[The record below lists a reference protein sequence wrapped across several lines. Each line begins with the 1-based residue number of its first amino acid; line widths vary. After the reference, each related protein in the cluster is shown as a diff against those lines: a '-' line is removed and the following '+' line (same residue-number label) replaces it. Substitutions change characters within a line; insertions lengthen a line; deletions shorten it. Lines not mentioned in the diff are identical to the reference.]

1 MIKIKNIIEEFD
13 KNNKNS
19 DYEFLDFMKI
29 ALWVHKNIKFDLNY
43 AGRRDLTAIDIYK
56 MRVGVCY
63 HYTILCNALLYSLGY
78 KVIFIDG
85 YCCDKISD
93 DYINTGGGH
102 AWSLIKINNKWYPFD
117 STWGI
122 ISGKLP
128 ATHIF
133 GRFFFLPEIMTR
145 YRVVSSTFESQFKY
159 NS

>member
-1 MIKIKNIIEEFD
+1 
-13 KNNKNS
+13 
-19 DYEFLDFMKI
+19 
-29 ALWVHKNIKFDLNY
+29 
-43 AGRRDLTAIDIYK
+43 
-56 MRVGVCY
+56 MRVGVCH

-78 KVIFIDG
+78 KVIYIYG
-85 YCCDKISD
+85 YCCRKISD
-93 DYINTGGGH
+93 GYTDAGGGH

-133 GRFFFLPEIMTR
+133 GRFFFLPEIITR
-145 YRVVSSTFESQFKY
+145 YRVVSSAFESQFKY

>member
-1 MIKIKNIIEEFD
+1 
-13 KNNKNS
+13 
-19 DYEFLDFMKI
+19 MKI
-29 ALWVHKNIKFDLNY
+29 ALWVHKNIKYDLNY
-43 AGRRDLTAIDIYK
+43 SGRRDLTPIDVYK
-56 MRVGVCY
+56 MRVGVCH

-78 KVIFIDG
+78 KVIFITG
-85 YCCDKISD
+85 FCCDKISD
-93 DYINTGGGH
+93 DYINTGGH